1 MATFPSGIKFNTI
14 TLKTKFNNFATGSR
28 SFKTIVRGTP
38 AHQYEVRLRTTNLN
52 DDSLRIM
59 QSFIDSLDG
68 RQGTFDLALPKYSI
82 ARGVA
87 TGSPIVSSSKVI
99 GDTSIPV
106 SGYTVSIT
114 DIAKDGDFI
123 RFANHTKVYQVKTD
137 VNSSAGGEATLTI
150 NPGLIIAVPSTTV
163 ITVTNTPFNFRLLGD
178 VQEFTAT
185 TRSRFPSLELM
196 LEETLL

>member
-1 MATFPSGIKFNTI
+1 MATFPSGITFKSI
-14 TLKTKFNNFATGSR
+14 TLKTKYNNFATGSR

-38 AHQYEVRLRTTNLN
+38 AQQYEVVLRTSNLN
-52 DDSLRIM
+52 DDDFRVM

-68 RQGTFDLALPKYSI
+68 KQGTFDLALPKYSI

-87 TGSPIVSSSKVI
+87 TGSPIVSSSKAI

-106 SGYTVSIT
+106 SGYTALVT
-114 DIAKDGDFI
+114 GIAKDGDFI
-123 RFANHTKVYQVKTD
+123 RFGNHSKVYQVKID
-137 VNSSAGGEATLTI
+137 VNSDAGGETTLTI
-150 NPGLIIAVPSTTV
+150 NPGLLIAVPSTTA

-185 TRSRFPSLELM
+185 TRARFPSLELM